1 MALTKI
7 TGQVVSNTTDVTV
20 GVLTVSGISTFT
32 GRVAIG
38 TDLRVE
44 GSVSV
49 GGTIT
54 YEDVTNIDAVGLVT
68 ARNGIVVGSGITL
81 SKDGDI
87 FATGIITATSFVGS
101 GANLTGVASTENIRT
116 NTNAT
121 FLQNV
126 TVVGTSTVTGN
137 IVPSSDSATDIGTNS
152 VRFQNIYGDTLYGDG
167 SNLTGIAATDNVRTG
182 ILDVAGVSTFRN
194 TMNVGAAVTI
204 SESGIEASGIGIT
217 VANINGN
224 QLGGRRNIMINGNM
238 VCHQRGG
245 TITFSNSAYSL
256 DRWLMRTDGHSGAA
270 NITQSST
277 SPDGF
282 QSSLKVDVT
291 TADTSLTGGEY
302 FFIDQRIEANNI
314 HHAAYGN
321 SGAKTMTLSFYVRSN
336 KTGTYNVHLY
346 NPSSTRQL
354 SRSYTINSADTWE
367 RKILTIP
374 GDTSGGLT
382 TGTGAGMRCNWY
394 LAAGT
399 SYTSGSNQATW
410 SAYSVGNTAPSN
422 VNLLDSTS
430 NEWYLTGVQLE
441 IGSEATP
448 YEHRSL
454 GEELALCQRYFY
466 KIIGTSDDI
475 AAIGFAQSSSDNY
488 FNMEFPVPMRD
499 YPTLTGSATPAR
511 FLSAN
516 NGQDFNLNSMSLS
529 SNMTN
534 ANPKRVMLYVNQ
546 GGTSGG
552 YGGALHFQNQEG
564 FLEFSAEI

>member
-1 MALTKI
+1 MSTLKVNKLRDTAGSTDAI
-7 TGQVVSNTTDVTV
+7 TLDPNGGAVLAGVT
-20 GVLTVSGISTFT
+20 TVST
-32 GRVAIG
+32 VK
-38 TDLRVE
+38 
-44 GSVSV
+44 
-49 GGTIT
+49 
-54 YEDVTNIDAVGLVT
+54 
-68 ARNGIVVGSGITL
+68 VGSGVTI
-81 SKDGDI
+81 SSDGDV
-87 FATGIITATSFVGS
+87 FTTGITTSSTVIVGS
-101 GANLTGVASTENIRT
+101 G
-116 NTNAT
+116 
-121 FLQNV
+121 
-126 TVVGTSTVTGN
+126 
-137 IVPSSDSATDIGTNS
+137 
-152 VRFQNIYGDTLYGDG
+152 
-167 SNLTGIAATDNVRTG
+167 
-182 ILDVAGVSTFRN
+182 
-194 TMNVGAAVTI
+194 VTI

-224 QLGGRRNIMINGNM
+224 QLGGRRNIIINGNM
-238 VCHQRGG
+238 VCHQRAG
-245 TITFSNSAYSL
+245 TITFAESAYSL
-256 DRWLMRTDGHSGAA
+256 DRWLMRTGNNSGAA
-270 NITQSST
+270 NITKSTT

-282 QSSLKVDVT
+282 QNSLKVDIT

-367 RKILTIP
+367 RKILRIP

-454 GEELALCQRYFY
+454 AEELILCQRYFQKSFAVDVTPAVSVTKCIY
-466 KIIGTSDDI
+466 MFSRPYTSGYHEALGNDYVVEMRSQPSVT
-475 AAIGFAQSSSDNY
+475 FY
-488 FNMEFPVPMRD
+488 PVQGS
-499 YPTLTGSATPAR
+499 GSAGQVSYYDSGWANT
-511 FLSAN
+511 SASYHTGHSTSKRLVFSIN
-516 NGQDFNLNSMSLS
+516 TTS
-529 SNMTN
+529 STTLVQYNYT
-534 ANPKRVMLYVNQ
+534 
-546 GGTSGG
+546 
-552 YGGALHFQNQEG
+552 
-564 FLEFSAEI
+564 LESEL

>member
-1 MALTKI
+1 MASEIRVNKI
-7 TGQVVSNTTDVTV
+7 NSQTGV
-20 GVLTVSGISTFT
+20 
-32 GRVAIG
+32 
-38 TDLRVE
+38 
-44 GSVSV
+44 
-49 GGTIT
+49 GTIT
-54 YEDVTNIDAVGLVT
+54 LSPTGVDI
-68 ARNGIVVGSGITL
+68 SGITTVSTL
-81 SKDGDI
+81 KVGTGVTASEDGDI
-87 FATGIITATSFVGS
+87 FFTGVCTATTFAGAHSGS
-101 GANLTGVASTENIRT
+101 GANLTNLPAAN
-116 NTNAT
+116 
-121 FLQNV
+121 L
-126 TVVGTSTVTGN
+126 TGALPA
-137 IVPSSDSATDIGTNS
+137 ISGA
-152 VRFQNIYGDTLYGDG
+152 
-167 SNLTGIAATDNVRTG
+167 NLTGIAATDNVRTG
-182 ILDVAGVSTFRN
+182 ILDVAGIATFRN
-194 TMNVGAAVTI
+194 DVNVGAAVTI

-217 VANINGN
+217 VANINGD
-224 QLGGRRNIMINGNM
+224 QLGGRRNIIINGNM
-238 VCHQRGG
+238 VCHQRRG

-270 NITQSST
+270 NITKSTT

-282 QSSLKVDVT
+282 QNSLKVDIT

-336 KTGTYNVHLY
+336 KTGTYNVNLY

-367 RKILTIP
+367 RKILRIP

-448 YEHRSL
+448 YEHRSF

-466 KIIGTSDDI
+466 AHSGEGVNGSTPNPAPDTNLCTCSV
-475 AAIGFAQSSSDNY
+475 QSTASVSYNVPL
-488 FNMEFPVPMRD
+488 PVPMRTQ
-499 YPTLTGSATPAR
+499 PTLYSTVTGSTR
-511 FLSAN
+511 YRVNSAGAN
-516 NGQDFNLNSMSLS
+516 QNSGSDPTINSALTTHTMASGSIAGFSNLVAGQA
-529 SNMTN
+529 
-534 ANPKRVMLYVNQ
+534 ANVRRYQ
-546 GGTSGG
+546 GTGVLG
-552 YGGALHFQNQEG
+552 
-564 FLEFSAEI
+564 FSAEL